1 MARILT
7 KLDFSG
13 SFSVS
18 GSLKMEPQMM
28 SNPFQLLGLPTQFD
42 LDADDL
48 TQRYRQLAAQFHP
61 DKFAAQST
69 FEQKQAVMMS
79 AAINEAYRQLSHPIN
94 RAATLL
100 AQHGIHADAPEH
112 TQFAADFLM
121 QQMQWRETLGD
132 ARMENDIA
140 TLTNLQNEIAQEQ
153 ADLYEKLSASFAAQQ
168 HDTAAQ
174 LVRQGRFLDKL
185 QQEIQAA
192 LPE

>member
-13 SFSVS
+13 SFSVFRQPE
-18 GSLKMEPQMM
+18 MEQNTM
-28 SNPFQLLGLPTQFD
+28 SNPFQIFGLPAQFD
-42 LDADDL
+42 LNADDL
-48 TQRYRQLAAQFHP
+48 AQRYRTLAAQFHP
-61 DKFAAQST
+61 DKFAAQSA

-79 AAINEAYRQLSHPIN
+79 AAINEAYRQLSQPIN
-94 RAATLL
+94 RAAALL
-100 AQHGIHADAPEH
+100 SQHGIDADAPEH
-112 TQFAADFLM
+112 TQFAAEFLM

-132 ARMENDIA
+132 ARMENDTA
-140 TLTNLQNEIAQEQ
+140 TLSSLKAEIAQEQ
-153 ADLYEKLSASFAAQQ
+153 ADLYVKINAHFLSGSLDQ
-168 HDTAAQ
+168 AAQ